1 MPVHIINKQ
10 SAVKVSVRRLRRL
23 LEEVLA
29 GELGREARVN
39 VLLTDDEKIAELN
52 RQFLGKKGPT
62 DVLAWELNEEAEGD
76 DEALF
81 GEVAV
86 SGETAAK
93 QGRRHG
99 NTPEEE
105 LTLYAVHGV
114 LHLAGYDD
122 LTKAKRSRMWKRQ
135 REIMKDYRMGVRKRN
150 R

>member
-10 SAVKVSVRRLRRL
+10 SAVKVSARRLKRL

-29 GELGREARVN
+29 CELGREAQVN
-39 VLLTDDEKIAELN
+39 VLLTDDEKITELN
-52 RQFLGKKGPT
+52 GKFLGKHRPT
-62 DVLAWELNEEAEGD
+62 DVMAWVLDEEDEGD
-76 DEALF
+76 DEPLF

-86 SGETAAK
+86 SGETALR

-105 LTLYAVHGV
+105 LTLYAVHGI

-122 LTKAKRSRMWKRQ
+122 LTKAKRSKMWKRQ
-135 REIMKDYRMGVRKRN
+135 REIMKAYRMGSK
-150 R
+150 